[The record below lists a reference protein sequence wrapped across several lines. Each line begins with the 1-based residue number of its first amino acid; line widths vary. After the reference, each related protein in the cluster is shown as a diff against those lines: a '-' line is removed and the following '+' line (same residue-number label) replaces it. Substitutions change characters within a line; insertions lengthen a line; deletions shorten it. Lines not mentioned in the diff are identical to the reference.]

1 MLHRCVRQ
9 STFVKPSIYL
19 SLTTSPVF
27 FNSFQDDGFVTTA
40 AEPWFKVKVQLI
52 QQYFESFITNV
63 SGKVND
69 IVFVDLYSGSGLYS
83 IGHQKELFPS
93 TALAS
98 LQYDLPVSK
107 WIFCEPSSE
116 NAKALKIR
124 VNKYFRGKNVVIFE
138 SKPEQLFDK
147 FRSYIPQS
155 KGNHKVAIFCVVD
168 PFAIDIPFTTIDKL
182 NDLGFSF
189 LIPYTFSLTSRLD
202 YKFYL
207 KDQRE
212 RLNKYLGGFR
222 DIEKLEEVNSN
233 FEFYRRL
240 VKIQQNNMLML
251 GLNTT
256 LSVHKLNSGLM
267 DMPFYNMGFY
277 SKQLSAKMISTDIQK
292 QSTQQFQ
299 LF

>member
-1 MLHRCVRQ
+1 M
-9 STFVKPSIYL
+9 
-19 SLTTSPVF
+19 SLITSLAF

-40 AEPWFKVKVQLI
+40 AEPWFKVKVQLV
-52 QQYFESFITNV
+52 QQYFESFIANV

-93 TALAS
+93 AGLAS
-98 LQYDLPVSK
+98 LHYNLPVTK
-107 WIFCEPSSE
+107 WIFCEQSSE

-138 SKPEQLFDK
+138 SKPEQLIDK

-155 KGNHKVAIFCVVD
+155 KGAYKVAVFCVVD
-168 PFAIDIPFTTIDKL
+168 PFSIDIPFTTLDKL

-189 LIPYTFSLTSRLD
+189 LIPYTFGLGGRLD

-207 KDQRE
+207 KEQKE
-212 RLNKYLGGFR
+212 RLNKYLGGFK
-222 DIEKLEEVNSN
+222 DIEKLEAVKSN
-233 FEFYRRL
+233 VEFYKKL

-267 DMPFYNMGFY
+267 EMPYYYMGFY
-277 SKQLSAKMISTDIQK
+277 SKQLSAKTVSGDIQK
-292 QSTQQFQ
+292 QASTQFQ

>member
-1 MLHRCVRQ
+1 
-9 STFVKPSIYL
+9 L
-19 SLTTSPVF
+19 SLSTSPAF

-40 AEPWFKVKVQLI
+40 AEPWFKVKVQVI

-83 IGHQKELFPS
+83 FGHQKELFPS
-93 TALAS
+93 VSLTS
-98 LQYDLPVSK
+98 LQDNLPVSK
-107 WIFCEPSSE
+107 WIFCEQSSE
-116 NAKALKIR
+116 NAKALKVR

-138 SKPEQLFDK
+138 SKPEHLLEK

-155 KGNHKVAIFCVVD
+155 RAGYKVAVFCVVD
-168 PFAIDIPFTTIDKL
+168 PFSLDIPFTTLDKL
-182 NDLGFSF
+182 NDLGFTF
-189 LIPYTFSLTSRLD
+189 LIPYTFSLSSRLD

-207 KDQRE
+207 RE
-212 RLNKYLGGFR
+212 QHDRLKKYLGGFR
-222 DIEKLEEVNSN
+222 DFEKLEEVKSN
-233 FEFYRRL
+233 VEFYRKL

-256 LSVHKLNSGLM
+256 VSVHKLSSGLM
-267 DMPFYNMGFY
+267 EMPFYYIGFY
-277 SKQLSAKMISTDIQK
+277 SKQLSAKTVAGDIQR
-292 QSTQQFQ
+292 QAATQIQ

>member
-1 MLHRCVRQ
+1 M
-9 STFVKPSIYL
+9 SL
-19 SLTTSPVF
+19 STSPAF

-40 AEPWFKVKVQLI
+40 AEPWFKVKVQVI

-83 IGHQKELFPS
+83 FGHQKELFPS
-93 TALAS
+93 VSLTS
-98 LQYDLPVSK
+98 LQDNLPVSK
-107 WIFCEPSSE
+107 WIFCEQSSE

-138 SKPEQLFDK
+138 SKPEHLLEK

-155 KGNHKVAIFCVVD
+155 KAGYKVAIFCVVD
-168 PFAIDIPFTTIDKL
+168 PFSLDIPFTTLDKL
-182 NDLGFSF
+182 NDLGFTF
-189 LIPYTFSLTSRLD
+189 LIPYTFSLSNRLD

-207 KDQRE
+207 REQRD
-212 RLNKYLGGFR
+212 RLKKYLGGFR
-222 DIEKLEEVNSN
+222 DFEKLEEVKSN
-233 FEFYRRL
+233 VEFYRKL

-256 LSVHKLNSGLM
+256 VSVHKLNSGLM
-267 DMPFYNMGFY
+267 EMPFYYIGFY
-277 SKQLSAKMISTDIQK
+277 SKQLSAKTVAGDIQR
-292 QSTQQFQ
+292 QAATQIQ

>member
-1 MLHRCVRQ
+1 M
-9 STFVKPSIYL
+9 SL
-19 SLTTSPVF
+19 STSPAF

-40 AEPWFKVKVQLI
+40 AEPWFKVKVQVI

-83 IGHQKELFPS
+83 FGHHKELFPS
-93 TALAS
+93 VSLTS
-98 LQYDLPVSK
+98 LQDNLPVSK
-107 WIFCEPSSE
+107 WIFCEQSSE
-116 NAKALKIR
+116 NAKALKVR

-138 SKPEQLFDK
+138 SKPEHLLEK

-155 KGNHKVAIFCVVD
+155 KAGYKVAIFCVVD
-168 PFAIDIPFTTIDKL
+168 PFSLDIPFTTLDKL
-182 NDLGFSF
+182 NDLGFTF
-189 LIPYTFSLTSRLD
+189 LIPYTFSLSSRLD

-207 KDQRE
+207 REQRD
-212 RLNKYLGGFR
+212 RLKKYLGGFR
-222 DIEKLEEVNSN
+222 DFEKLEEVKSN
-233 FEFYRRL
+233 VEFYRKL

-256 LSVHKLNSGLM
+256 VSVHKLNSGLM
-267 DMPFYNMGFY
+267 EMPFYYIGFY
-277 SKQLSAKMISTDIQK
+277 SKQLSAKTVAGDIQR
-292 QSTQQFQ
+292 QAATQIQ

>member
-1 MLHRCVRQ
+1 M
-9 STFVKPSIYL
+9 SL
-19 SLTTSPVF
+19 STSPAF

-40 AEPWFKVKVQLI
+40 AEPWFKVKVQVI

-83 IGHQKELFPS
+83 FGHRKELFPS
-93 TALAS
+93 VALTS
-98 LQYDLPVSK
+98 LQDNLPVSK
-107 WIFCEPSSE
+107 WIFCEQSSE

-138 SKPEQLFDK
+138 SKPEHLLEK

-155 KGNHKVAIFCVVD
+155 KAGYKVAIFCVVD
-168 PFAIDIPFTTIDKL
+168 PFSLDVPFTTLDKL
-182 NDLGFSF
+182 NDLGFTF
-189 LIPYTFSLTSRLD
+189 LIPYTFSLSNRLD

-207 KDQRE
+207 REQRD
-212 RLNKYLGGFR
+212 RLKKYLGGFR
-222 DIEKLEEVNSN
+222 DFEKLEEVKSN
-233 FEFYRRL
+233 VEFYRKL

-256 LSVHKLNSGLM
+256 VSVHKLNSGLM
-267 DMPFYNMGFY
+267 EMPFYYIGFY
-277 SKQLSAKMISTDIQK
+277 SKQLSAKTVAGDIQR
-292 QSTQQFQ
+292 QAATQIQ

>member
-1 MLHRCVRQ
+1 M
-9 STFVKPSIYL
+9 

-69 IVFVDLYSGSGLYS
+69 IVFVDLYAGSGLYS
-83 IGHQKELFPS
+83 IGHQKQLFPS
-93 TALAS
+93 VALAS

-107 WIFCEPSSE
+107 WIFCEQSSE
-116 NAKALKIR
+116 NAKALKVR

-138 SKPEQLFDK
+138 AKPESLIDK

-155 KGNHKVAIFCVVD
+155 KGAYKVAVFCVVD
-168 PFAIDIPFTTIDKL
+168 PFSMDIPFTTLDKL

-189 LIPYTFSLTSRLD
+189 LIPYTFSLGDRLD
-202 YKFYL
+202 YNFYL
-207 KDQRE
+207 NEEKE

-222 DIEKLEEVNSN
+222 DIEKLEDVKSN
-233 FEFYRRL
+233 AEFYKKL

-256 LSVHKLNSGLM
+256 LSVHKLSSGLM
-267 DMPFYNMGFY
+267 ETPLYHIGFY
-277 SKQLSAKMISTDIQK
+277 SKQLLAKTVSGDIQK
-292 QSTQQFQ
+292 QASTQFQ

>member
-1 MLHRCVRQ
+1 M
-9 STFVKPSIYL
+9 SL
-19 SLTTSPVF
+19 STSPAF

-40 AEPWFKVKVQLI
+40 AEPWFKVKVQVI

-83 IGHQKELFPS
+83 FGHQKELFPS
-93 TALAS
+93 VALTS
-98 LQYDLPVSK
+98 LQDNLPVSK
-107 WIFCEPSSE
+107 WIFCEQSSE

-138 SKPEQLFDK
+138 SKPEHLLEK

-155 KGNHKVAIFCVVD
+155 KAGYKVAIFCVVN
-168 PFAIDIPFTTIDKL
+168 PFSLDIPFTTLDKL
-182 NDLGFSF
+182 NDLGFTF
-189 LIPYTFSLTSRLD
+189 LIPYTFSLSNRLD

-207 KDQRE
+207 REQRD
-212 RLNKYLGGFR
+212 RLKKYLGGFR
-222 DIEKLEEVNSN
+222 DFEKLEEVKSN
-233 FEFYRRL
+233 VEFYRKL

-256 LSVHKLNSGLM
+256 VSVHKLNSGLM
-267 DMPFYNMGFY
+267 EMPFYYIGFY
-277 SKQLSAKMISTDIQK
+277 SKQLSAKTVAGDIQR
-292 QSTQQFQ
+292 QAATQIQ

>member
-1 MLHRCVRQ
+1 M
-9 STFVKPSIYL
+9 SL
-19 SLTTSPVF
+19 STSPAF

-40 AEPWFKVKVQLI
+40 AEPWFKVKVQVI

-83 IGHQKELFPS
+83 FGHRKELFPS
-93 TALAS
+93 VALTS
-98 LQYDLPVSK
+98 LQDNLPVSK
-107 WIFCEPSSE
+107 WIFCEQSSE

-138 SKPEQLFDK
+138 SKPEHLLEK

-155 KGNHKVAIFCVVD
+155 RAGYKVAIFCVVD
-168 PFAIDIPFTTIDKL
+168 PFSLDIPFTTLDKL
-182 NDLGFSF
+182 NDLGFTF
-189 LIPYTFSLTSRLD
+189 LIPYTFSLSNRLD

-207 KDQRE
+207 REQRD
-212 RLNKYLGGFR
+212 RLKKYLGGFR
-222 DIEKLEEVNSN
+222 DFEKLEEVKSN
-233 FEFYRRL
+233 VEFYRKL

-256 LSVHKLNSGLM
+256 VSVHKLNSGLM
-267 DMPFYNMGFY
+267 EMPFYYIGFY
-277 SKQLSAKMISTDIQK
+277 SKQLSAKTVAGDIQR
-292 QSTQQFQ
+292 QAATQIQ

>member
-1 MLHRCVRQ
+1 M
-9 STFVKPSIYL
+9 SL
-19 SLTTSPVF
+19 STSPAF

-40 AEPWFKVKVQLI
+40 AEPWFKVKVQVI

-83 IGHQKELFPS
+83 FGHRKELFPS
-93 TALAS
+93 VALTS
-98 LQYDLPVSK
+98 LQDNLPVSK
-107 WIFCEPSSE
+107 WIFCEQSSE

-138 SKPEQLFDK
+138 SKPEQLLEK

-155 KGNHKVAIFCVVD
+155 KAGYKVAIFCVVD
-168 PFAIDIPFTTIDKL
+168 PFSLDIPFTTLDKL
-182 NDLGFSF
+182 NDLGFTF
-189 LIPYTFSLTSRLD
+189 LIPYTFSLSNRLD

-207 KDQRE
+207 REQRD
-212 RLNKYLGGFR
+212 RLKKYLGGFR
-222 DIEKLEEVNSN
+222 DFEKLEEVKSN
-233 FEFYRRL
+233 VEFYRKL

-256 LSVHKLNSGLM
+256 VSVHKLNSGLM
-267 DMPFYNMGFY
+267 EMPFYYIGFY
-277 SKQLSAKMISTDIQK
+277 SKQLSAKTVAVDIQR
-292 QSTQQFQ
+292 QAATQIQ

>member
-1 MLHRCVRQ
+1 M
-9 STFVKPSIYL
+9 SL
-19 SLTTSPVF
+19 STSPAF

-40 AEPWFKVKVQLI
+40 AEPWFKVKVQVI

-83 IGHQKELFPS
+83 FGHQKELFPS
-93 TALAS
+93 VSLTS
-98 LQYDLPVSK
+98 LQDNLPVSK
-107 WIFCEPSSE
+107 WIFCEQSSE

-138 SKPEQLFDK
+138 SKPEHLLEK

-155 KGNHKVAIFCVVD
+155 KAGYKVAIFCVVD
-168 PFAIDIPFTTIDKL
+168 PFSLDIPFTTLDKL
-182 NDLGFSF
+182 NDLGFTF
-189 LIPYTFSLTSRLD
+189 LIPYTFSLSNRLD

-207 KDQRE
+207 REQRD
-212 RLNKYLGGFR
+212 RLKKYLGGFR
-222 DIEKLEEVNSN
+222 DFEKLEEVKSN
-233 FEFYRRL
+233 VEFYRKL

-256 LSVHKLNSGLM
+256 VSVHKLNSGLM
-267 DMPFYNMGFY
+267 EMPFYYIGFY
-277 SKQLSAKMISTDIQK
+277 SKQLSAKTVAVDIQR
-292 QSTQQFQ
+292 QAATQIQ

>member
-1 MLHRCVRQ
+1 M
-9 STFVKPSIYL
+9 

-69 IVFVDLYSGSGLYS
+69 IVFVDLYAGSGLYS
-83 IGHQKELFPS
+83 IGHQKQLFPS
-93 TALAS
+93 VALAS

-107 WIFCEPSSE
+107 WIFCEQFSE
-116 NAKALKIR
+116 NAKALKVR

-138 SKPEQLFDK
+138 AKPESLIDK
-147 FRSYIPQS
+147 FRTYIPQS
-155 KGNHKVAIFCVVD
+155 KGAYKVAVFCVVD
-168 PFAIDIPFTTIDKL
+168 PFSMDIPFTTLDKL

-189 LIPYTFSLTSRLD
+189 LIPYTFSLGDRLD
-202 YKFYL
+202 YNFYL
-207 KDQRE
+207 NEEKE

-222 DIEKLEEVNSN
+222 DIEKLEDVKSN
-233 FEFYRRL
+233 AEFYKKL

-256 LSVHKLNSGLM
+256 LSVHKLSSGLM
-267 DMPFYNMGFY
+267 ETPLYHIGFY
-277 SKQLSAKMISTDIQK
+277 SKQLLAKTVSGDIQK
-292 QSTQQFQ
+292 QASTQFQ

>member
-1 MLHRCVRQ
+1 M
-9 STFVKPSIYL
+9 
-19 SLTTSPVF
+19 SLTTSPAF

-83 IGHQKELFPS
+83 IGHQKQLFPS
-93 TALAS
+93 AALAS
-98 LQYDLPVSK
+98 LQYELPVSK
-107 WIFCEPSSE
+107 WIFCEQSSE

-138 SKPEQLFDK
+138 SKPEQLIDK
-147 FRSYIPQS
+147 FRSYVPQS
-155 KGNHKVAIFCVVD
+155 KGAYKVAVFCVVD
-168 PFAIDIPFTTIDKL
+168 PFSIDIPFTTLDKL

-189 LIPYTFSLTSRLD
+189 LIPYTFSLSGRLD
-202 YKFYL
+202 YNFYM
-207 KDQRE
+207 KEQRE

-222 DIEKLEEVNSN
+222 DIEKLEDVKSN
-233 FEFYRRL
+233 FEFYKKL

-256 LSVHKLNSGLM
+256 LSVHKLSSGLM
-267 DMPFYNMGFY
+267 EMPLYHMGFY
-277 SKQLSAKMISTDIQK
+277 SKQLSVKTVSGDIQK
-292 QSTQQFQ
+292 QTSTQFQ

>member
-1 MLHRCVRQ
+1 M
-9 STFVKPSIYL
+9 SL
-19 SLTTSPVF
+19 STSPAF

-40 AEPWFKVKVQLI
+40 AEPWFKVKVQVI

-83 IGHQKELFPS
+83 FGHRKELFPS
-93 TALAS
+93 VALTS
-98 LQYDLPVSK
+98 LQDNLPVSK
-107 WIFCEPSSE
+107 WIFCEQSSE

-138 SKPEQLFDK
+138 SKPEHLLEK

-155 KGNHKVAIFCVVD
+155 KAGYKVAIFCVVD
-168 PFAIDIPFTTIDKL
+168 PFSLDIPFTTLDKL
-182 NDLGFSF
+182 NDLGFTF
-189 LIPYTFSLTSRLD
+189 LIPYTFSLSNRLD

-207 KDQRE
+207 REQRD
-212 RLNKYLGGFR
+212 RLKKYLGGFR
-222 DIEKLEEVNSN
+222 DFEKLEEVKSN
-233 FEFYRRL
+233 VEFYRKL

-256 LSVHKLNSGLM
+256 VSVHKLNSGLM
-267 DMPFYNMGFY
+267 EMPFYYIGFY
-277 SKQLSAKMISTDIQK
+277 SKQLSAKTVAGDIQR
-292 QSTQQFQ
+292 QAATQIQ